1 MKAEV
6 AGDPGHFTRFEKLTE
21 IQVELPEVLF
31 TNGSPKRDALLPL
44 LCLDP
49 LTDLGLGP

>member
-6 AGDPGHFTRFEKLTE
+6 GGDSGHLTRFEKLAE

-31 TNGSPKRDALLPL
+31 TNCSPKSNALLSL

-49 LTDLGLGP
+49 LADLGLGP